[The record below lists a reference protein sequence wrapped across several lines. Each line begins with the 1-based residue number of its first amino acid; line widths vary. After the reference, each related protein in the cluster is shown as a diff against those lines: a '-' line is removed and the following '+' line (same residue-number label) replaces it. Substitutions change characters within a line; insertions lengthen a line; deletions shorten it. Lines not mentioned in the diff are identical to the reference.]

1 MTSMDHDDK
10 VKPGEVHGTVEFLMR
25 RMRHKGDLPAFSEH
39 ITEINSKLSSLT
51 AISYSSVGDLAK
63 IILKDFSLTNKLL
76 RVVNSALYGTLSGKV
91 TTISKA
97 VFLLGF
103 DKVRMISAALM
114 VYDHLQNKTQAAELK
129 EMAVASFMSG
139 VMAMRVVETIR
150 RGEREEAFIC
160 AMLHNLGKMLVVCY
174 LPEEYEEIKS
184 HLAREGADEGR
195 ASKAV
200 LGVSY
205 SELGMAVSRSWNFPD
220 KIVRSMEYP
229 PAGVLSAPKTEQ
241 EILRNISS
249 YSNEM
254 LDAVLEAR
262 DEDRGEVLSD
272 LSKRY
277 HNSISLPVE
286 QMETLID
293 ETVKRVNDFT
303 GVVRADR
310 TMETL
315 KKKLVRA
322 RQGQTPESPEAAG
335 AEQPHGRSVAAGSG
349 PAASGRPGPSG
360 EQQVAILASGIHEIH
375 EVMKSGRNLS
385 DVIYMIIETMYRGC
399 DFTRV
404 IFCLRDA
411 TKTKMMG
418 RFGLGEQADELVRHF
433 EFRIGKSA
441 DIFNIAISQAKGIVI
456 DDATAPTILKNLP
469 EWYRSR
475 ISAPSFLIYPLVFK
489 GGCIGLFY
497 ADRKEKGAMLTDVQR
512 SRMEE
517 LRGMA
522 VDAIAQKH
530 R

>member
-1 MTSMDHDDK
+1 MDHDDRE
-10 VKPGEVHGTVEFLMR
+10 KPGEVHGTVEFLMR

-51 AISYSSVGDLAK
+51 AINYSSVGDLAK

-129 EMAVASFMSG
+129 EMAFASFMSG
-139 VMAMRVVETIR
+139 VMAMSVAETIK

-174 LPEEYEEIKS
+174 LPEEYEEIKT

-249 YSNEM
+249 YSNEL

-262 DEDRGEVLSD
+262 DAERSDVLSD

-277 HNSISLPVE
+277 RNSITLPVE

-293 ETVKRVNDFT
+293 ETVKRVDDFS

-310 TMETL
+310 TIETL
-315 KKKLVRA
+315 R
-322 RQGQTPESPEAAG
+322 
-335 AEQPHGRSVAAGSG
+335 
-349 PAASGRPGPSG
+349 
-360 EQQVAILASGIHEIH
+360 
-375 EVMKSGRNLS
+375 
-385 DVIYMIIETMYRGC
+385 
-399 DFTRV
+399 
-404 IFCLRDA
+404 
-411 TKTKMMG
+411 
-418 RFGLGEQADELVRHF
+418 
-433 EFRIGKSA
+433 
-441 DIFNIAISQAKGIVI
+441 
-456 DDATAPTILKNLP
+456 KN
-469 EWYRSR
+469 
-475 ISAPSFLIYPLVFK
+475 
-489 GGCIGLFY
+489 
-497 ADRKEKGAMLTDVQR
+497 
-512 SRMEE
+512 
-517 LRGMA
+517 
-522 VDAIAQKH
+522 
-530 R
+530 